1 VVALGELAGEVVA
14 GAESV
19 GTGVRAEVAGDR
31 EDAVRRVL
39 AGVAPGDVI
48 LVKASRGLALDT
60 VAAAL
65 VAADPV
71 GPDDEQGEG
80 SA

>member
-1 VVALGELAGEVVA
+1 VAE
-14 GAESV
+14 
-19 GTGVRAEVAGDR
+19 DR
-31 EDAVRRVL
+31 DDAVRRVL
-39 AGVAPGDVI
+39 TGLAAGDVI

-65 VAADPV
+65 AAAQPT
-71 GPDDEQGEG
+71 GPDNEQGEG

>member
-1 VVALGELAGEVVA
+1 MALGEFAGEVAA
-14 GAESV
+14 GALS
-19 GTGVRAEVAGDR
+19 GSDGVRAEVADDR
-31 EDAVRRVL
+31 DDAVRRVL
-39 AGVAPGDVI
+39 AGLAAGDVI

-65 VAADPV
+65 AAAQPI
-71 GPDDEQGEG
+71 GPDNEQGEG